1 MPAGPQREHLGATA
15 RAREARDTPR
25 PTGTNRQTEMPP
37 TQRSIRARRRAS
49 GRKASNSKGRPYV
62 PPLPV
67 IRFARRPICARTSPE
82 TKLNLSPEVAPLP
95 SSSFPVPKTPPVLL
109 SPLLASWTRRRR
121 SSEGRRGGHTSFARR
136 RRKSP
141 GGRASSFVI
150 SETGSPRQRST
161 TTVEGRKAL
170 TYFYA
175 VIAAMTHTSTLS
187 GPLRDGYCTT
197 KADARGELTQSQ
209 AKGGERKKTNERGG
223 SKRQRRPTPSSNQ
236 TARSSDTPLRCR
248 NDRSLEL
255 TYSSQHLAMRCVYH
269 GPRLRFDVRSLL

>member
-1 MPAGPQREHLGATA
+1 
-15 RAREARDTPR
+15 
-25 PTGTNRQTEMPP
+25 MPP

-161 TTVEGRKAL
+161 TTVEGPK
-170 TYFYA
+170 
-175 VIAAMTHTSTLS
+175 
-187 GPLRDGYCTT
+187 GPNLLLRGYCSDDAYLDPEWPASGRLLHD
-197 KADARGELTQSQ
+197 KSRCSRGADSIP
-209 AKGGERKKTNERGG
+209 
-223 SKRQRRPTPSSNQ
+223 SKRGREKKNQRTR
-236 TARSSDTPLRCR
+236 R
-248 NDRSLEL
+248 E
-255 TYSSQHLAMRCVYH
+255 
-269 GPRLRFDVRSLL
+269 